1 MPDVSFVSDGVA
13 IRGRGLVL
21 SWDGRAALAS
31 SDFEIPAESVTAV
44 IGPNGSGKSTL
55 LHAIAGLLQPVSG
68 ELSVMT
74 RYPRNEGIAYVLQ
87 STKVNETMPVTVREV
102 VLMGRFAHL
111 GMFRSARGEDRDRC
125 WAAMDRLRITD
136 LRDRHLDELSGG
148 QRQRVFVAQGL
159 VQEADILLLDEPITG
174 LDLVSKEIIDEVIL
188 EERDRGTT
196 IVMTTHDLPEAGEA
210 DHVLLLG
217 GEVVASGPPAEV
229 LTPRCLTKAYGIP
242 LTALESG
249 AVVLDD
255 AHHRAA
261 GTRHVHFDR
270 TGHGEHHHPH

>member
-1 MPDVSFVSDGVA
+1 MPDVPIVRDGVA
-13 IRGRGLVL
+13 VRGRNLVL
-21 SWDGRAALAS
+21 SWNGRTALAS
-31 SDFEIPAESVTAV
+31 SDFEIPADSVTAF

-55 LHAIAGLLQPVSG
+55 LHAIAGLLDPVSG

-74 RYPRNEGIAYVLQ
+74 RHPLSEGIAYVLQ

-111 GMFRSARGEDRDRC
+111 GMFGSVRRDDRDRC
-125 WAAMDRLRITD
+125 WAAMEQLRIDD

-159 VQEADILLLDEPITG
+159 VQKADILLLDEPITG
-174 LDLVSKEIIDEVIL
+174 LDLVSKEIIEEVIL

-196 IVMTTHDLPEAGEA
+196 IIMTTHDLHEARAA

-217 GEVVASGPPAEV
+217 GVVVASGPPSEV
-229 LTPRCLTKAYGIP
+229 LTPRWLSEAYGIP

-255 AHHRAA
+255 SHHRTA
-261 GTRHVHFDR
+261 GTRHVHYDR
-270 TGHGEHHHPH
+270 TGLG

>member
-1 MPDVSFVSDGVA
+1 MVPGVPLVSDGVA
-13 IRGRGLVL
+13 VRARGLVL
-21 SWDGRAALAS
+21 SWDGRVALAA
-31 SDFEIPAESVTAV
+31 SDFEIPAASVTAV

-55 LHAIAGLLQPVSG
+55 LHAIAGLLDPVSG

-74 RYPRNEGIAYVLQ
+74 RHPLSEGIAYVLQ
-87 STKVNETMPVTVREV
+87 STKVNETMPVTVREA
-102 VLMGRFAHL
+102 VLMGRFARL
-111 GMFRSARGEDRDRC
+111 GMFGRVRRDDRERC
-125 WAAMDRLRITD
+125 RVAMERLRIAD
-136 LRDRHLDELSGG
+136 LEGRHLDELSGG

-188 EERDRGTT
+188 EERDRGST

-270 TGHGEHHHPH
+270 TGHGEHHQH